1 MLSHAMLCLAVLCYT
16 MLRYVKLCLAESC
29 HAVLMCAKLCYAVP
43 CQDVSC
49 FAQVDGWQPGWWHSM
64 VAVPRVVVWLPY
76 AAPHGS
82 GGATCHQIPT
92 LPSGSCDPDAGA
104 GSPTLQ
110 PELRHVVV
118 RVFNGKISPKDSNVI
133 DIEINLVLDS
143 EEEREPR
150 YH

>member
-1 MLSHAMLCLAVLCYT
+1 MLNCACYAMLSHAMLCLAVLCYT
-16 MLRYVKLCLAESC
+16 MLRYAKLCLAESC

-82 GGATCHQIPT
+82 GGATCHQIPM

-110 PELRHVVV
+110 PELQHVVV
-118 RVFNGKISPKDSNVI
+118 REFSMVKYLLRTPMSSI
-133 DIEINLVLDS
+133 
-143 EEEREPR
+143 
-150 YH
+150 